1 MRRGNRRLAIA
12 LTLLVVITLF
22 TTFALLAFEQ
32 PVDDTN
38 FVFNSSANVSH
49 VTNTIDSVAAGTTL
63 NASNS
68 WNKGDFNCNGVS
80 ADAGDLAMMIDVAV
94 GKYVPDQNYD
104 LNNNGIPAD
113 AGDLAMMKD
122 ASVGK
127 IKLL

>member
-1 MRRGNRRLAIA
+1 MIRGNRRLAIA
-12 LTLLVVITLF
+12 LTLLVVIMMF

-32 PVDDTN
+32 PAGDTN
-38 FVFNSSANVSH
+38 FEFNSSVNVSH
-49 VTNTIDSVAAGTTL
+49 VTNTIDSDAAGTTV

-68 WNKGDFNCNGVS
+68 WDKGDFNCNGIS
-80 ADAGDLAMMIDVAV
+80 ADAGDLAMMIDAAV
-94 GKYVPDQNYD
+94 GKYVPDQKYD

-122 ASVGK
+122 ASVDK